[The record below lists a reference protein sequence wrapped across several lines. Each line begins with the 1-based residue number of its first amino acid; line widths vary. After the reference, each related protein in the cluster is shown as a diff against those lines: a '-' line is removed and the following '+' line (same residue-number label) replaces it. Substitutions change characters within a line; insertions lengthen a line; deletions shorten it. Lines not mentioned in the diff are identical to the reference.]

1 MHELGLCR
9 SILAIVLNKLATCR
23 RVVVKSICVE
33 IGSLVAVE
41 KMALLFNFAV
51 VIKGTVA
58 EQATLNI
65 IDVPARGQ
73 CNECSQ
79 IVALRKRF
87 EFCRYCN
94 YSLLTVIAG
103 DEFCVKEIEVEYV

>member
-1 MHELGLCR
+1 MHELVLCR
-9 SILAIVLNKLATCR
+9 NILAIVLNKLAAYQR
-23 RVVVKSICVE
+23 AVVKSICVE

-41 KMALLFNFAV
+41 KMALLFNFSV
-51 VIKGTVA
+51 VIKGTVV

-79 IVALRKRF
+79 IVALPKRF

-94 YSLLTVIAG
+94 HSLLTVIGG